1 MLNLDGLDEEK
12 INKLQVKKEKHPFKR
27 DNYHYI
33 IRYIFKESHSEKSCK
48 KRDAKSPRRIREDIL

>member
-12 INKLQVKKEKHPFKR
+12 INKLQVNKENHRFKKGS
-27 DNYHYI
+27 YHYI
-33 IRYIFKESHSEKSCK
+33 IRYLFKESHSQKSCK